1 MRNTDLFSKSEIA
14 DRGWADMRR
23 TLDREMPQKRKR
35 RIIFWIF
42 LCAAALVGA
51 GLLVLQ
57 NRHAMPLHRPVPP
70 AKTVAPVPK
79 VAAAASV
86 GREAAAASTRRA
98 APASK
103 VPAPHRQLV
112 AETTPAML
120 PAALELPKNVS
131 GTSAAIEARPQSTP
145 MAETLALFLPANE
158 LPAQVA
164 SVQPAALRSRRAEA
178 PPIQLRKTPSI
189 RPIRPAIYAA
199 ARLNPASG
207 ALSPSAGLLADW
219 RWSGRF
225 GLRAGV
231 GYQYERF
238 PRASAPGVLLS
249 ETAYSSLTG
258 DDRVLDNNSAL
269 GTGGIVA
276 GKVLIPIASLH
287 RLELPLQVY
296 WQAHPRWRAYAGV
309 QWQYTFQAQ
318 GMGSVVELDTSR
330 VLLLPI
336 GDTNRL
342 AAAQTRGWAGYFSL
356 GLSHAFSR
364 RMELA
369 LQYHARAKIPLNN
382 RLDYDPAFNLADQL
396 AQYARAPYDRQ
407 AASIRQFQLQAVW
420 KF

>member
-42 LCAAALVGA
+42 LCAAALAGA
-51 GLLVLQ
+51 GLLARQ
-57 NRHAMPLHRPVPP
+57 NRHAPPHRPVPP
-70 AKTVAPVPK
+70 AKPVAPGPK
-79 VAAAASV
+79 VAAAAAV
-86 GREAAAASTRRA
+86 GREAAAASARRA
-98 APASK
+98 APELK
-103 VPAPHRQLV
+103 NPALHRQPV
-112 AETTPAML
+112 AKITPETA
-120 PAALELPKNVS
+120 PAALELPKS
-131 GTSAAIEARPQSTP
+131 APGTSAAIEARPQSTP

-178 PPIQLRKTPSI
+178 PPIQLRKTPGI

-296 WQAHPRWRAYAGV
+296 WQAHLRWRAYAGV